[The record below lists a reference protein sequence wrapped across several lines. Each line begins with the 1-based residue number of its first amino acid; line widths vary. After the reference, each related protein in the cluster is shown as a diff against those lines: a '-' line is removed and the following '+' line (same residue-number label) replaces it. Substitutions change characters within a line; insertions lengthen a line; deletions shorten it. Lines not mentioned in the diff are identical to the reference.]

1 MARTFSFS
9 TCKTAIRTLDLFE
22 TFLTCNSL
30 NHAYFA
36 FKQLVE
42 ALQPGSLYLALCPQC
57 QNGSFSV
64 GKIRLGAGLADGYAP
79 LLDGENEPRGS
90 TERPVGGEGEGESM
104 V

>member
-9 TCKTAIRTLDLFE
+9 TCKTAIRTRDLFE

-30 NHAYFA
+30 THAYFA

-42 ALQPGSLYLALCPQC
+42 ALQPGSLYPASCPQC
-57 QNGSFSV
+57 QNGPFSV
-64 GKIRLGAGLADGYAP
+64 GKIRLGAGLGDGYAP
-79 LLDGENEPRGS
+79 LLDGENEPSES
-90 TERPVGGEGEGESM
+90 TERQAGGQGESM

>member
-1 MARTFSFS
+1 MARTFSS
-9 TCKTAIRTLDLFE
+9 ATCKTSIPAYDRVEI
-22 TFLTCNSL
+22 FLTRNSL
-30 NHAYFA
+30 IHAYFA
-36 FKQLVE
+36 FSQLIE
-42 ALQPGSLYLALCPQC
+42 ALQPGSFYPASCPQC

-90 TERPVGGEGEGESM
+90 TNRPAGGEGDSM